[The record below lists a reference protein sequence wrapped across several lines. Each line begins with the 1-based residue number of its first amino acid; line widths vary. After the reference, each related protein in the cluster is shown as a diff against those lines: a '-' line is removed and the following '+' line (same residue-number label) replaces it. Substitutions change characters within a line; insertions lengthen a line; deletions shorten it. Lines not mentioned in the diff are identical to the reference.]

1 MTLLTSHSC
10 WQMYRNHV
18 VPQLISVVENKGS
31 MKEQE
36 ILDVGGEKSHQ
47 SKYMI
52 VPCSCL

>member
-1 MTLLTSHSC
+1 
-10 WQMYRNHV
+10 MYRNHV